1 MATASGALSDESR
14 YYKQSTPGT
23 VARFRKNFF
32 RFCRTKPLGAFGL
45 LIIIALLI
53 VAAFPG
59 VFAKTSYDEID
70 ILGRL
75 KGPSA
80 DNFFGSDNQGRD
92 VYSRIVYGARTSVF
106 IGFGAVALSTVFSTL
121 IGLVTGYFGGL
132 VDLVSQRIVEIMMAF
147 PGIIFIIFLVS
158 IFGPGIRTVI
168 ITLGVLFTAGSS
180 RVIRSTVISVKA
192 NQFVEAAKSTGASDT
207 RLMFRHI
214 LPNIVPI
221 ILINISIQIGA
232 VILIESSLSFLGYGV
247 PPPYPSWGRM
257 LQDGQIDMA
266 QHPYLAFFPG
276 AAIALTIYSFNMLGD
291 ALRDVLDPRLR
302 GSR

>member
-1 MATASGALSDESR
+1 MASASGALSEESR
-14 YYKQSTPGT
+14 YLKPAASGAATRYTKAF
-23 VARFRKNFF
+23 V

-45 LIIIALLI
+45 FCIILLLV
-53 VAAFPG
+53 VAAFPT
-59 VFAKTSYDEID
+59 VFATKPYDEID

-75 KGPSA
+75 QGPDA
-80 DNFFGSDNQGRD
+80 GNFFGSDNQGRD

-106 IGFGAVALSTVFSTL
+106 IGFGAIALSTVSSTL
-121 IGLVTGYFGGL
+121 IGLVAGYFGGL
-132 VDLVSQRIVEIMMAF
+132 VDLISQRVVEIMMAF
-147 PGIIFIIFLVS
+147 PGLIFIIFLVA
-158 IFGPGIRTVI
+158 IFGPGVKTVI
-168 ITLGVLFTAGSS
+168 ITMGVLFTAGSS

-192 NQFVEAAKSTGASDT
+192 NQFVEAAKSTGASDM

-221 ILINISIQIGA
+221 ILIGISIQIGA
-232 VILIESSLSFLGYGV
+232 VILVESSLSFLGYGI

-291 ALRDVLDPRLR
+291 ALRDVLDPRMR